1 MTASALLD
9 RIAEPGAVGYVLVNA
24 RGERAVAWGLAR
36 VLRPSEQRGSQWW
49 RDPQALSGPGRP
61 RVHPPARRGGGEVPP
76 GRHTVMRVPSR
87 RRRASAA
94 KAPVAPPRRSAA
106 LPPAPRGP

>member
-61 RVHPPARRGGGEVPP
+61 RVHPPARRGGRGSAARQAHRYARPLPQAPGLCRQSP
-76 GRHTVMRVPSR
+76 GRTS
-87 RRRASAA
+87 SA
-94 KAPVAPPRRSAA
+94 
-106 LPPAPRGP
+106 